1 MLFTVCCDMLTLSFW
16 FVLVTFILMMLL
28 ASLHNLSRSIGTA
41 MLFTISGDL
50 TFAVLVG
57 EMVLYHFYKI
67 ARRDYTIWVVGLE
80 RSIRWIMA
88 FIVHTLAKTTVDFT
102 GE

>member
-1 MLFTVCCDMLTLSFW
+1 MLFTVCCDILTLSFW

-28 ASLHNLSRSIGTA
+28 ASLHNLSRTIGTA

-57 EMVLYHFYKI
+57 EMILYHFYKF
-67 ARRDYTIWVVGLE
+67 ARRDYTLWIVGLE
-80 RSIRWIMA
+80 GSIRWICA
-88 FIVHTLAKTTVDFT
+88 FMTHTVVKTMVDFT